1 MQEPKLSLDSCIAI
15 LFFPIFILV
24 KWRNFN
30 MFYLLIGL
38 SLVLGTLAVGLISHA
53 IYWLCSIFLTRFG
66 GIKTHGTITDY
77 TERCYYTKRTPPR
90 LIHNYF
96 PIVKYS
102 FFGKNFRSEY
112 KNILRKNKKAYA
124 TNTKK
129 EIYINR
135 KNNSQIIICGYY
147 DCLSPIVILLFGI
160 FYFLFLTFLCMRF
173 FSEVFAEYTNK
184 ILLCFIIS
192 AVSILLG
199 LIFRILKGYVNNEKM
214 KTYTFI
220 HCVIFAFAVITVAVF
235 K

>member
-1 MQEPKLSLDSCIAI
+1 
-15 LFFPIFILV
+15 
-24 KWRNFN
+24 

-38 SLVLGTLAVGLISHA
+38 SLVFGTLAVGLISHA
-53 IYWLCSIFLTRFG
+53 LYWLCGIFLTRFS
-66 GIKTHGTITDY
+66 GIKTLGTITDY

-96 PIVKYS
+96 PIVEYS
-102 FFGKNFRSEY
+102 FLGKNFRSEY
-112 KNILRKNKKAYA
+112 KNIFKKNKKAYA
-124 TNTKK
+124 INTKK
-129 EIYINR
+129 EIFINR

-147 DCLSPIVILLFGI
+147 DCLSPIAVLIFGI
-160 FYFLFLTFLCMRF
+160 FYFLFLTFLCIRF
-173 FSEVFAEYTNK
+173 FSGCFAEYAIK

-199 LIFRILKGYVNNEKM
+199 LISRILKGYVNNEKI

-220 HCVIFAFAVITVAVF
+220 HCIVFILTVFAVAVF